1 MRKAIKISVSMPE
14 KLKVQLDERA
24 EADQVP
30 VSQLVTEAVKAYLG
44 LPSDQASSPPLQLAE
59 QLRQMQAYLWD
70 LHFSHECTRATALN
84 LYYWAQ
90 RHGEDSKAGHLDAV
104 GVDELQGELFDE
116 ASIDCAA
123 FADRQA
129 EVFRDGVDDL
139 FLGSWLAH
147 RKWFLMAPR
156 MAWR

>member
-90 RHGEDSKAGHLDAV
+90 RHGETMGMPPENEMPKPPWQKAG
-104 GVDELQGELFDE
+104 
-116 ASIDCAA
+116 S
-123 FADRQA
+123 
-129 EVFRDGVDDL
+129 
-139 FLGSWLAH
+139 
-147 RKWFLMAPR
+147 
-156 MAWR
+156 

>member
-90 RHGEDSKAGHLDAV
+90 RHGEDFGAGPLDAV
-104 GVDELQGELFDE
+104 GEAHCQGAGCE
-116 ASIDCAA
+116 
-123 FADRQA
+123 
-129 EVFRDGVDDL
+129 
-139 FLGSWLAH
+139 
-147 RKWFLMAPR
+147 
-156 MAWR
+156 